1 MMTFDWVN
9 NAFSDEPS
17 QRKDA
22 HLIRLDN
29 GNFALQPNNRT
40 LWKDPSFT
48 TKEPPL
54 DWKVNG
60 TVFSSENSIERGKDN
75 NFFY

>member
-1 MMTFDWVN
+1 
-9 NAFSDEPS
+9 
-17 QRKDA
+17 
-22 HLIRLDN
+22 LDN

-54 DWKVNG
+54 DWKVNEN
-60 TVFSSENSIERGKDN
+60 VFSSENSIGRSKGD